1 VVLVGRASLGI
12 AARHGVQIL
21 IQNAHCDEKGPTATQ
36 HSINRHPHKW
46 YIHLSSQT
54 DSDRKIATSRGKR
67 ASQAETINSKHCS
80 GLYCIFK
87 KTLYIY
93 QSDNTFNY
101 STETV
106 VYTVSHFIWSLS
118 YLQTSY
124 IVLYSTVYTR
134 YTVRYR
140 GIQEFRDKLVP
151 GLCRNHI
158 QPYFIRKLQP

>member
-1 VVLVGRASLGI
+1 MNQKIDFVRGDRHGRRCTGFRGRLVVLVGRASLGI

-36 HSINRHPHKW
+36 HYKQTPPQIPG

-87 KTLYIY
+87 NTQYIY
-93 QSDNTFNY
+93 QSDNAYNY

-106 VYTVSHFIWSLS
+106 VYHYTVAQCIYMVYRIYRPRTL
-118 YLQTSY
+118 YCT
-124 IVLYSTVYTR
+124 VLY
-134 YTVRYR
+134 
-140 GIQEFRDKLVP
+140 IP
-151 GLCRNHI
+151 GTL
-158 QPYFIRKLQP
+158 